1 MAKSKIPVP
10 SITEAIKSL
19 RSKKFLPV
27 YFLFGED
34 EFGIEDALRTI
45 EETIFPS
52 ITSDFDKEIIY
63 GEDKDAVSLIN
74 NISAFPF
81 GSEKKIVV
89 LKEFDKLKDRKK
101 LSSYLKSPADF
112 SILVLVQNG
121 AVSSMDTEP
130 YKTLLQ
136 NKFAF
141 EAKELKGKH
150 LIDWLTDFVGG
161 SGREISY
168 DNAQAL
174 IDIVGESRSMIEA
187 QLEKIFIYL
196 GTEKKIT
203 LESVR
208 ALATSLKE
216 YTIFDLQNS
225 LGRKS
230 KKDSLKVA
238 FNLLEKSME
247 PIQIIF
253 MLTKYFTQL
262 MRVKELDEKKIAAD
276 AGARI
281 IGTHYFYYPEYVKAC
296 KLYGDEG
303 LFRAAQALL
312 KADLS
317 IKTTS
322 LDGKTIITSLI
333 AEILAG

>member
-1 MAKSKIPVP
+1 MAKSKITVP
-10 SITEAIKSL
+10 PISDAVKSL

-34 EFGIEDALRTI
+34 EFGIENALKTV
-45 EETIFPS
+45 EETIFPL

-63 GEDKDAVSLIN
+63 GEDNDATSLIN
-74 NISAFPF
+74 IVSAFPF
-81 GSEKKIVV
+81 GSEKKLVV
-89 LKEFDKLKDRKK
+89 LKEFDKLKDKKK
-101 LSSYLKSPADF
+101 LSSYIKSPADF
-112 SILVLVQNG
+112 SVLVLVQNG
-121 AVSSMDTEP
+121 GVTNLDTEP

-141 EAKELKGKH
+141 EAKELKGRNLIEW
-150 LIDWLTDFVGG
+150 LIDFVNSG
-161 SGREISY
+161 GREISY
-168 DNAQAL
+168 ENAQAL
-174 IDIVGESRSMIEA
+174 TDIVGESRSMIEA
-187 QLEKIFIYL
+187 QLEKIFIYM
-196 GTEKKIT
+196 GEEKKIT
-203 LESVR
+203 LESIR
-208 ALATSLKE
+208 ALSTALKE
-216 YTIFDLQNS
+216 YTIFDLQNA
-225 LGRKS
+225 LGRKN

-262 MRVKELDEKKIAAD
+262 LRVKELDEKKVTAE

-281 IGTHYFYYPEYVKAC
+281 IGTHYFYYPEYVKARN
-296 KLYGDEG
+296 LYGEEG

-312 KADLS
+312 KADLAV
-317 IKTTS
+317 KTTS
-322 LDGKTIITSLI
+322 QDGKTIITTLL